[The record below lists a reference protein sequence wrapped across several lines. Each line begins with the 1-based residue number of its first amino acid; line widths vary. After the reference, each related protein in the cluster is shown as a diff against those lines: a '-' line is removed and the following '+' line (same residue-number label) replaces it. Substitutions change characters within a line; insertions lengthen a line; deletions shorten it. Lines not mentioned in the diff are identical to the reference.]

1 MKQPPCRDC
10 PEKGCGEKHDT
21 CKSYQEWKAEV
32 NAVHHKMGAE
42 AQTTGRIVES
52 VLRIKRK
59 AKKK

>member
-1 MKQPPCRDC
+1 MRQPPCKDC
-10 PEKGCGEKHDT
+10 PSKGCGPKHDA
-21 CKSYQEWKAEV
+21 CKSYQEWKTEI
-32 NAVHHKMGAE
+32 NAVHDKMGAE

>member
-1 MKQPPCRDC
+1 MKQPPCKDC
-10 PEKGCGEKHDT
+10 PERGCGKKHDT